1 MGMML
6 YYTRGRVGVG
16 VGSLCL
22 EAIECLEGEGKV
34 LEMRMEATSND
45 KHAQEGMRDM

>member
-1 MGMML
+1 MML
-6 YYTRGRVGVG
+6 YYTSGRVGVGVG

-22 EAIECLEGEGKV
+22 EAIECLEGEGKM